1 MRALLL
7 ICCLLFVRALSA
19 QQIVAEVGRNTCSF
33 DYADSEGNALKDLYP
48 QAHLSFALG
57 YRGSLGERFHYTG
70 QLLFNHY
77 GSEAAVPELAT
88 RLVWDME
95 YLGLGLAMDGELFR
109 KKGIILL
116 LRAAAEPQFMLK
128 GTQTINEQLYDLK
141 GVEQFDKPFLFLRGG
156 AGMNYCADERTVI
169 TLRYMY
175 GRGLP
180 MGSSSDGE
188 SLDLVTSTVS
198 LGLLWNLGRC
208 RYCRGMRLQ

>member
-1 MRALLL
+1 M
-7 ICCLLFVRALSA
+7 
-19 QQIVAEVGRNTCSF
+19 
-33 DYADSEGNALKDLYP
+33 
-48 QAHLSFALG
+48 
-57 YRGSLGERFHYTG
+57 
-70 QLLFNHY
+70 
-77 GSEAAVPELAT
+77 
-88 RLVWDME
+88 
-95 YLGLGLAMDGELFR
+95 
-109 KKGIILL
+109 
-116 LRAAAEPQFMLK
+116 
-128 GTQTINEQLYDLK
+128 
-141 GVEQFDKPFLFLRGG
+141 EQFDKPFLFLRGG